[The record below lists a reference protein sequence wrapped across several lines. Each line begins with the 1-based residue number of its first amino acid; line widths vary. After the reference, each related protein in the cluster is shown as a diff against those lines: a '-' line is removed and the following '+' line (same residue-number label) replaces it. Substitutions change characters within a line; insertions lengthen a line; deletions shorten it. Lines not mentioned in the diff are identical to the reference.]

1 MLYHQNLDWKYVSY
15 VVKSNAQTCHY
26 GHETKEFCTVLAKKI
41 YRSIHHNGKMCF
53 SILRTPIPY
62 EGIISK
68 WMGRWWR
75 DYYDSIQVFCQN
87 SYFCESRGF
96 NSITLHLQLGEI
108 CRATKMMD
116 TGHLHSI
123 ETVQTESFWINKIPS
138 NFASSPG
145 VWYILPKYFFLKSC
159 CQHLQSSYLKS
170 KIHYN

>member
-68 WMGRWWR
+68 WMGRWCR
-75 DYYDSIQVFCQN
+75 DYYDSSLLSKQLRLRKSRVQFNYTSFTIRRNLPSHKNDGHRSLTFNRNGPDRIILKQQN
-87 SYFCESRGF
+87 SLKFCTLTWRVVYF
-96 NSITLHLQLGEI
+96 
-108 CRATKMMD
+108 A
-116 TGHLHSI
+116 
-123 ETVQTESFWINKIPS
+123 KI
-138 NFASSPG
+138 
-145 VWYILPKYFFLKSC
+145 LFLKSC